1 MEEKEI
7 AKSVIVKEIKITTQ
21 TIIINGVEQPSQQN
35 VPVIC
40 CPSCG
45 RVLVQFNPGV
55 DVIDVLK
62 YIDENNEQLTEAVR
76 YCTSCGQKL
85 TYPTIIDA
93 EVIK

>member
-45 RVLVQFNPGV
+45 RVLVQFNPG
-55 DVIDVLK
+55 LM
-62 YIDENNEQLTEAVR
+62 
-76 YCTSCGQKL
+76 
-85 TYPTIIDA
+85 
-93 EVIK
+93 